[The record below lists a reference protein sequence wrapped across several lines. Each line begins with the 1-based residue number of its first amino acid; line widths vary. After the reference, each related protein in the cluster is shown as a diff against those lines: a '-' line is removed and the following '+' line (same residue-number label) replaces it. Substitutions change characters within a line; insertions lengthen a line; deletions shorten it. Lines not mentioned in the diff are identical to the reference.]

1 MNKGVIRTRKDGG
14 CSVCRSSEENVGKKR
29 CCHIL
34 DDAEMK
40 IRHERGINFI
50 DITDEKKQ
58 IVSIKTNE
66 NKIKNYIA
74 SLSEGLSEE
83 DKEDILALI
92 KEL

>member
-40 IRHERGINFI
+40 IRHEREYKF
-50 DITDEKKQ
+50 
-58 IVSIKTNE
+58 
-66 NKIKNYIA
+66 Y
-74 SLSEGLSEE
+74 
-83 DKEDILALI
+83 
-92 KEL
+92 